1 MLTFSGAKKTRP
13 KPGDPSPFAVWMV
26 GGPARFKKQA
36 LKAGKKPKAA
46 DHAVLRVV

>member
-1 MLTFSGAKKTRP
+1 MLTFSGAKKARP